1 MRQLLQFTETEIQ
14 EMREQINSEI
24 KLGLV
29 MDPVAQLGQDQ
40 ETIELDQELQQAQ
53 IDQIKNPPLPPS
65 NGSGNKNAK

>member
-1 MRQLLQFTETEIQ
+1 MRQLLQFTETEIE

-40 ETIELDQELQQAQ
+40 ETVELDQEMQKAQ

-65 NGSGNKNAK
+65 NGSKNKNAK